1 MMMSELVSVIIP
13 VYNSEKYLEE
23 CLNSILNQTYEN
35 IEIIVVDDGSTDSS
49 SDILKKYSDRVVI
62 LSQKN
67 CGLASALNLGIS
79 KMNGY
84 WLKWFSPDDVMFSN
98 TIEQLVTASKNISGN
113 VIIYSNWQ
121 LINQNG
127 DFLRNFSE
135 SNYNELSKFD
145 FNIRLLSGQ
154 QINVNTSLIPF
165 SLIKNKCGFR
175 NLEEPVAIDYD
186 FFLRAALL
194 FDTKFYFIEKPL
206 IRYRI
211 HSNQLSHSNIKKTL
225 SYLNKLKEEILE
237 NLDKEKKLKLLL
249 EIKKFEKKQTLM
261 KKTLSKGLKLTQF
274 LPDWASDRILIFYL
288 NKIRRTR

>member
-1 MMMSELVSVIIP
+1 MMTSELVSIVIP

-23 CLNSILNQTYEN
+23 CLNSVLDQTYEN
-35 IEIIVVDDGSTDSS
+35 IEIIAVDDGSTDSS
-49 SDILKKYSDRVVI
+49 YDILKKYSDKIVV

-67 CGLASALNLGIS
+67 SGLASALNLGIS
-79 KMNGY
+79 KMNGT

-98 TIEQLVTASKNISGN
+98 TIEDLVTATKNISDKI
-113 VIIYSNWQ
+113 IIYSNWQ

-165 SLIKNKCGFR
+165 SLIKNKCSFR
-175 NLEEPVAIDYD
+175 DLEEPVAIDYD

-194 FDTKFYFIEKPL
+194 FDTKFYFIEKSL

-211 HSNQLSHSNIKKTL
+211 HSNQLSHSNITKTL
-225 SYLNKLKEEILE
+225 SYLHKLKQEILE
-237 NLDKEKKLKLLL
+237 NLDEEKKSKLLL
-249 EIKKFEKKQTLM
+249 GLNKFEKKQTLI
-261 KKTLSKGLKLTQF
+261 KKTLSKGLKLTHF

-288 NKIRRTR
+288 NKIRRSR